1 MPMSVLQ
8 IRLEESLKSEVSS
21 LFDQLG
27 IDIPTAVRMFFKRA
41 LVEKGLP
48 FEVKTT
54 PSFSTESDLTRLFTA
69 LCKANDNAHK
79 NGTAGMSEEE
89 IEKEIQSMHLKR
101 NLTRKRNK

>member
-8 IRLEESLKSEVSS
+8 IRLEENLKNEVSS

-41 LVEKGLP
+41 LIEKGLP
-48 FEVKTT
+48 FDVRTT
-54 PSFSTESDLTRLFTA
+54 PSFSTESDPTGLLAA
-69 LCKANDNAHK
+69 LCKANDNALR

-89 IEKEIQSMHLKR
+89 IEEEIKATRSKR
-101 NLTRKRNK
+101 NPKRKRDR

>member
-1 MPMSVLQ
+1 MSVLQ
-8 IRLEESLKSEVSS
+8 IRLEESLKNEVSS

-27 IDIPTAVRMFFKRA
+27 IDIPTAVCMFFKRV

-48 FEVKTT
+48 FKVKTT
-54 PSFSTESDLTRLFTA
+54 PNISTESDLTRLLAA

-79 NGTAGMSEEE
+79 NGTAGMSEEK
-89 IEKEIQSMHLKR
+89 IEKEIQAEHSKR

>member
-8 IRLEESLKSEVSS
+8 IRLEESLKNEVSS

-54 PSFSTESDLTRLFTA
+54 PNSSTESDPTGLLAA
-69 LCKANDNAHK
+69 LCKANDNALK

-89 IEKEIQSMHLKR
+89 IEKEIQAMHEER
-101 NLTRKRNK
+101 RKKKCFMR

>member
-1 MPMSVLQ
+1 MSVLQ

-54 PSFSTESDLTRLFTA
+54 PSFSTKSDLTRLFAA

-101 NLTRKRNK
+101 NLTQKRNK

>member
-1 MPMSVLQ
+1 MSVLQ

-54 PSFSTESDLTRLFTA
+54 PSFSTESDLTRLFAA

>member
-1 MPMSVLQ
+1 MSVLQ

>member
-1 MPMSVLQ
+1 MSVLQ
-8 IRLEESLKSEVSS
+8 IRLEESLKNEVSS

-54 PSFSTESDLTRLFTA
+54 PNISTENDPTGLLAA

-89 IEKEIQSMHLKR
+89 IEKEIKEMHSKR
-101 NLTRKRNK
+101 NLKQKRDK

>member
-1 MPMSVLQ
+1 MSVLQ
-8 IRLEESLKSEVSS
+8 IRLEKNLKNEVSS

-48 FEVKTT
+48 FDVKTT
-54 PSFSTESDLTRLFTA
+54 PTLSTENDPTGLLAA
-69 LCKANDNAHK
+69 LCKANDNAIK

-89 IEKEIQSMHLKR
+89 IENEIKAMHEERRKKKCSMR
-101 NLTRKRNK
+101 